1 MEADKQYTILDGLKL
16 LSDEPF
22 RKDVL
27 KKVSDPYLLEWW
39 ARDFGAGTAST
50 APRPWPRSRPVSPT
64 TELAPKNWSS
74 NRLVNW
80 TC

>member
-22 RKDVL
+22 RKGRG
-27 KKVSDPYLLEWW
+27 SRRSPTPYLLEWW

-50 APRPWPRSRPVSPT
+50 APRPWPRSRPRPLLLLK
-64 TELAPKNWSS
+64 LAPKK
-74 NRLVNW
+74 LVQ
-80 TC
+80 